1 MKILKLF
8 LFALFFIGIGWG
20 SSKYIYMQSIYGG
33 SHENAQIRNLMKPPV
48 ERPSVNPVAQ
58 PDTEK
63 LKSIVLPFYL
73 SLDPKNPESATD
85 VLEKTLATNY
95 ISYSQWGDKDKKIT
109 QWAFDYYR
117 TAIPDLVIDIQE
129 MLVTG
134 NQVTVRSIVTGTPEW
149 EFFGVKNDKKK
160 SFKVDTID
168 IHTVENGQIV
178 KSHHVEDWA
187 TAIQQLSAE

>member
-1 MKILKLF
+1 MKTMKPI
-8 LFALFFIGIGWG
+8 LFALLFIAIGIAFSKCMFMYSW
-20 SSKYIYMQSIYGG
+20 SHKYIKP
-33 SHENAQIRNLMKPPV
+33 ENKIEVQTVTPV
-48 ERPSVNPVAQ
+48 NNAVMSE
-58 PDTEK
+58 EK

-73 SLDPKNPESATD
+73 SLDPKNTESAKNI
-85 VLEKTLATNY
+85 LEKTLASGY

-117 TAIPDLVIDIQE
+117 TAIPDLKIDIQE

-134 NQVTVRSIVTGTPEW
+134 NKVTVRSVVTGTPEW

-168 IHTVENGQIV
+168 IHTVENSQITV
-178 KSHHVEDWA
+178 SYHVEDWA
-187 TAIQQLSAE
+187 TAIKQLSAE